1 MHPLRGPSLTLTN
14 TLASAGNVTPAI
26 AVIVVLGVAALW
38 LGSRLK
44 IPSILLLLPTGI
56 LAGPV
61 FGWINPDE
69 QFGDVLFP
77 MISLGVGILL
87 FEGGLNL
94 RWERTT
100 EVRSVVFR
108 LVSIGALVT
117 WIIGSIASYFLFD
130 IPKGIAVLLGAV
142 LVVSGPT
149 VVLPLLSLVRPRRSV
164 AEVLRWEGIVIDPV
178 GATLSV
184 VVLDAVIKDAGPAA
198 SALSVVTT
206 LGIGLFVGL
215 AAGGLLLW
223 ALRLHIVPD
232 HLQNPLA
239 LATAIAAF
247 AVADVMR
254 SEAGLMATTVI
265 GVLLANQ
272 KIAPVRHILE
282 FHEDLSY
289 LVLGSLFLV
298 LGARIE
304 PAELVD
310 VALPALA
317 LTAILVL
324 VARPLAVWTST
335 VGSGLTTRERA
346 FLVGVA
352 PRGIVAAAVSSVF
365 ALELENAGVDPG
377 PLASATFVV
386 IVATVLLY
394 GLSAVPLG
402 KFLRVAR
409 PPDRSVAIVG
419 GSQWHLQFAE
429 RLQELGIPTI
439 VFTDREIERRRARQ
453 RTILAFE
460 GDLQSEEPEEAAD
473 ALGVG
478 SVLVLSD
485 RTELATAVTSRL
497 GHHVGRANIYGLAG
511 SRIAG
516 GVGSSMTS
524 RPAFGTLTFEDIDL
538 MVGGGSE
545 IVIVDE
551 RDIDPLRHVVLA
563 VVGDGPTIRFG
574 ETSGEQVVALLKPRE
589 DDLPPSD
596 AG

>member
-1 MHPLRGPSLTLTN
+1 M
-14 TLASAGNVTPAI
+14 LASGGEVTPAI
-26 AVIVVLGVAALW
+26 AVIVVLGVGALW

-44 IPSILLLLPTGI
+44 IPSILLLLPAGI

-61 FGWINPDE
+61 FGWVNPDE
-69 QFGDVLFP
+69 QFGDLLFP
-77 MISLGVGILL
+77 IISLGVGILL

-108 LVSIGALVT
+108 LVTIGAFVT
-117 WIIGSIASYFLFD
+117 WIIGSVAAYFLFD
-130 IPKGIAVLLGAV
+130 ITRGLAALLGAV

-149 VVLPLLSLVRPRRSV
+149 VVIPLLRLARPRRSV

-178 GATLSV
+178 GATLGV
-184 VVLDAVIKDAGPAA
+184 VVLDAVIEDDGPFA
-198 SALSVVTT
+198 SALHVLST

-223 ALRLHIVPD
+223 ALHLHIVPD

-247 AVADVMR
+247 AAADVMR

-265 GVLLANQ
+265 GVVLANQ

-282 FHEDLSY
+282 FQEDLSY
-289 LVLGSLFLV
+289 LVLGGLFLV

-304 PAELVD
+304 PADLAD
-310 VALPALA
+310 VAIPALV
-317 LTAILVL
+317 LTLVL
-324 VARPLAVWTST
+324 AVIARPLTVWTST

-346 FLVGVA
+346 FLIGVA

-365 ALELENAGVDPG
+365 ALELEEAGRDPG

-386 IVATVLLY
+386 IIATVLLY
-394 GLSAVPLG
+394 GLSAVPLAS
-402 KFLRVAR
+402 FLRLAR

-419 GSQWHLQFAE
+419 GSAWHLQFAE
-429 RLQELGIPTI
+429 RLQEAGVPAI
-439 VFTDREIERRRARQ
+439 VFTDREIERRRARD

-478 SVLVLSD
+478 AVLVLSD

-497 GHHVGRANIYGLAG
+497 GHHVGRANIFGLAG
-511 SRIAG
+511 SQAAG
-516 GVGSSMTS
+516 GVGASMTS
-524 RPAFGTLTFEDIDL
+524 RPAFGTLSIEEIDNL
-538 MVGGGSE
+538 IATGSE
-545 IVIVDE
+545 IVLVDTA
-551 RDIDPLRHVVLA
+551 DLDPIRHVTLA
-563 VVGDGPTIRFG
+563 AVGEGPSIRFG
-574 ETSGEQVVALLKPRE
+574 ETKGEQVVAVLKPLE
-589 DDLPPSD
+589 DDI
-596 AG
+596 